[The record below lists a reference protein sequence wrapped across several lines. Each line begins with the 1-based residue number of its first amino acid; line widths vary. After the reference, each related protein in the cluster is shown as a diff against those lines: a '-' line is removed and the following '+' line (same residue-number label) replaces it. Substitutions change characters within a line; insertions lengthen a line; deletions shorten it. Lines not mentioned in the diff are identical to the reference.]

1 MSSGTGDAATLPD
14 PKVFISYRREDTSAH
29 AGRLYDSMAAE
40 FGDSNVF
47 MDVDLAPGIDFVDRI
62 TDLVSACHVL
72 IVVMGPHWATV
83 TDDDGS
89 VRISDPEDFVRLE
102 VQIALRRADVTVI
115 PVLVANAKMPD
126 PDELP
131 TDVRP
136 LTRRNA
142 LELSDGRWRFD
153 IDRLMSRL
161 AELLADTTT
170 INETMTLRAEQPAG
184 PEVEETMVVDERLV
198 RAPSPARVITEGV
211 LVAAVIG
218 VIAGGIANALPS
230 NLSDLDQVLKRVGI
244 WTPVAIG
251 IAIWLIIRF
260 GHRDIVRDL
269 LLATLV
275 GAAAAALSG
284 VISFYPADQKPSDIA
299 VTVPSYAVIG
309 VAFGGLM
316 GALWVPRRVG
326 VGMATGIV
334 AGLIVGLVVP
344 TGKGF
349 PVLWVTVRAIAI
361 VGVTLIGL
369 LVADRRQTTIPAAHG

>member
-126 PDELP
+126 PDDLP

-230 NLSDLDQVLKRVGI
+230 NLWIS
-244 WTPVAIG
+244 
-251 IAIWLIIRF
+251 IRC
-260 GHRDIVRDL
+260 
-269 LLATLV
+269 
-275 GAAAAALSG
+275 
-284 VISFYPADQKPSDIA
+284 
-299 VTVPSYAVIG
+299 
-309 VAFGGLM
+309 
-316 GALWVPRRVG
+316 
-326 VGMATGIV
+326 
-334 AGLIVGLVVP
+334 
-344 TGKGF
+344 
-349 PVLWVTVRAIAI
+349 
-361 VGVTLIGL
+361 
-369 LVADRRQTTIPAAHG
+369 

>member
-1 MSSGTGDAATLPD
+1 M
-14 PKVFISYRREDTSAH
+14 
-29 AGRLYDSMAAE
+29 
-40 FGDSNVF
+40 
-47 MDVDLAPGIDFVDRI
+47 
-62 TDLVSACHVL
+62 
-72 IVVMGPHWATV
+72 
-83 TDDDGS
+83 
-89 VRISDPEDFVRLE
+89 
-102 VQIALRRADVTVI
+102 
-115 PVLVANAKMPD
+115 
-126 PDELP
+126 
-131 TDVRP
+131 RP

-260 GHRDIVRDL
+260 GHREIVRDL

-284 VISFYPADQKPSDIA
+284 VISFYPTDQKPSDLA

-344 TGKGF
+344 TGKGL
-349 PVLWVTVRAIAI
+349 PVLWVTVRAVAI
-361 VGVTLIGL
+361 VAVTLIGL
-369 LVADRRQTTIPAAHG
+369 LVADRRQTTIPAARG

>member
-1 MSSGTGDAATLPD
+1 M
-14 PKVFISYRREDTSAH
+14 
-29 AGRLYDSMAAE
+29 
-40 FGDSNVF
+40 
-47 MDVDLAPGIDFVDRI
+47 
-62 TDLVSACHVL
+62 
-72 IVVMGPHWATV
+72 
-83 TDDDGS
+83 
-89 VRISDPEDFVRLE
+89 
-102 VQIALRRADVTVI
+102 I
-115 PVLVANAKMPD
+115 PVLVADAKMPD
-126 PDELP
+126 PDDLP

-170 INETMTLRAEQPAG
+170 INETMTLRAEQPAA
-184 PEVEETMVVDERLV
+184 PRRSRTRWSSMRRLV
-198 RAPSPARVITEGV
+198 RPPSPARVIIEGI

-230 NLSDLDQVLKRVGI
+230 NLSDFDQVLKRVGI

-260 GHRDIVRDL
+260 GHREIVRDL

-309 VAFGGLM
+309 FAFGGLM

-334 AGLIVGLVVP
+334 AGLIVGLGRP
-344 TGKGF
+344 HRTGSARALGHRAGDRDRRRNAHRAARRRPAADDDPRRPRLKRSAGSRAPPGAQDPERVLRADQF
-349 PVLWVTVRAIAI
+349 GIVGAVALAQRRLQSRHVGHRLEPAQGRLDEPVEIRADRGVTV
-361 VGVTLIGL
+361 
-369 LVADRRQTTIPAAHG
+369 